1 VTHRAAEPLTGA
13 HGLPLARWWVWAVLV
28 CSALGALLVIFV
40 GVNRLA
46 PYQPFI
52 VRSYVVT
59 PQTVCAGAPVRAV
72 ITRRFTRQPDT
83 FHIAETWETTGASD
97 RPSGTPTGHGGAGQL
112 PPKLLAPS
120 PRFKTAQSPVI
131 HTAPPMPGMYKVRID
146 TTSTGTRFGLPVSG
160 TADFTSDDAL
170 RVLPRTDRRCQ

>member
-13 HGLPLARWWVWAVLV
+13 HGLPVARWWVWAVLV

-59 PQTVCAGAPVRAV
+59 PQHACTGQKVTAT

-83 FHIAETWETTGASD
+83 FHISETWVTADSAS
-97 RPSGTPTGHGGAGQL
+97 RVENGKPVAGGGGTL
-112 PPKLLAPS
+112 PPALLQPS
-120 PRFKTAQSPVI
+120 RDYKTAKSPVI
-131 HTAPPMPGMYKVRID
+131 HTAPPVPGRYRVRIETD
-146 TTSTGTRFGLPVSG
+146 ASGTRWGLPTSG
-160 TADFTSDDAL
+160 TAQFYSDDTVTVSA
-170 RVLPRTDRRCQ
+170 C